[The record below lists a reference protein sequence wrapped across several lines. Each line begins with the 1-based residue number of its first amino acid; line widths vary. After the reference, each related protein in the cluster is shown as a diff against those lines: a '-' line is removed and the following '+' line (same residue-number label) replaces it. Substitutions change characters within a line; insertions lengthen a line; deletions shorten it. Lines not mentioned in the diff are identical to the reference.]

1 MYVFSCEEHWFLCG
15 SLSYSSIL
23 QLELFCQDLVSG
35 RELHVQVFLLLH
47 KKDSSIKGT
56 KLKAERKQK
65 CEKPAAFPEESA
77 GKGGRRGGQLF
88 RELNPAPAL
97 WFQS

>member
-1 MYVFSCEEHWFLCG
+1 MYVFSCEERWFLHE
-15 SLSYSSIL
+15 SLNYSSIL

-35 RELHVQVFLLLH
+35 RELHAQVFLLLH
-47 KKDSSIKGT
+47 SKDSSNKGT
-56 KLKAERKQK
+56 KLKAKRKGN
-65 CEKPAAFPEESA
+65 CEKPAAFTEESA
-77 GKGGRRGGQLF
+77 GKGGRRGVHLS

>member
-47 KKDSSIKGT
+47 SKDSSNKGT
-56 KLKAERKQK
+56 KLKVERKRN
-65 CEKPAAFPEESA
+65 CEKPAPFIEESA
-77 GKGGRRGGQLF
+77 AKGGRRGGQLF

>member
-35 RELHVQVFLLLH
+35 RELNTQVFLLLH
-47 KKDSSIKGT
+47 SKISSNKGT
-56 KLKAERKQK
+56 KLKAKRKRN
-65 CEKPAAFPEESA
+65 CEKPAPFIEESA
-77 GKGGRRGGQLF
+77 A
-88 RELNPAPAL
+88 REGEEGVSFLGN
-97 WFQS
+97 